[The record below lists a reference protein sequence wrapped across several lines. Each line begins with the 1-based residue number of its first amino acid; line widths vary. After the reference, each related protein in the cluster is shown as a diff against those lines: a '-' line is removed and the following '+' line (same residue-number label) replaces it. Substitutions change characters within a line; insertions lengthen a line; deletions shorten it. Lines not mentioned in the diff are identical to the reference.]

1 MPDGWR
7 VSPLK
12 EFYMLNTGQ
21 EHQALAKFIE
31 DFRHNMH
38 RHPEL
43 SNQEFETT
51 ARIKA
56 VLESHQIRVLNLPL
70 KTGLVAEIGGQ
81 KAGKRV
87 VLRSDID
94 ALPIEEKSGVEY
106 TSENPGVMHACGHD
120 FHTSA
125 ALGAAILLKERE
137 ETLAGTVRILFQA
150 AEETGHGAPALIET
164 GALDDAA
171 VIFGIHNDPTLP
183 VGIIGSKDGALTA
196 GVDRFAITISGTGS
210 HAARPHEGNDPI
222 IIAGQII
229 GALQTLVA
237 RNVPSDHN
245 AVVSVTQVH
254 SGSTWNVIPDS
265 AWLEGTVRS
274 FNQDTRELIERR
286 LRQVLKGIAGA
297 FDTQIELDWQP
308 GPPSV
313 VNTAEW
319 VDFALAQAA
328 GSGFEA
334 RRVEASPIGEDFAFY
349 QQKLPGAFLMIGSG
363 GPFAL
368 HHPEF
373 RVDDRALFPT
383 AHYLAQLAVNALEH
397 LSPQA

>member
-1 MPDGWR
+1 
-7 VSPLK
+7 
-12 EFYMLNTGQ
+12 MLNTGQ

-81 KAGKRV
+81 KAGKLV

-125 ALGAAILLKERE
+125 ALGAAILLKARE
-137 ETLAGTVRILFQA
+137 ETLSGTVRILFQA

-164 GALDDAA
+164 GALDAAA

-222 IIAGQII
+222 IIVGQII
-229 GALQTLVA
+229 GALQTLIA

-286 LRQVLKGIAGA
+286 FRQLLKGIAGA

-383 AHYLAQLAVNALEH
+383 AHYLAQLAVNALER
-397 LSPQA
+397 LSPLA